1 MLNALTIDVEDYYQV
16 SNFERQI
23 DRRDWDSY
31 PSRVVESTQRILRLL
46 DKREIQATFFVLGFV
61 ADKHPELVREIDS
74 QGHEIASHGYW
85 HRRVDSLSKEQ
96 FRDDLRRSRETLE
109 AIVGKPVTAFRA
121 PSFSITEQAFWA
133 LDVLVE
139 EGFTVDSSLL
149 PRRCAHLGYEGHKGP
164 ITIDLASGKLQEFP
178 IATCSLGGIA
188 EIPVCGGG
196 YFRLFPF
203 PLTHHL
209 LQRVNQGRQTP
220 FTFYT
225 HPWEFD
231 PDQPRLQAG
240 SAQQRFRHYVN
251 LKRTEA
257 KFDKLLDHFAF
268 GRLDQVLA
276 NSARESSATLPELVS
291 LNA

>member
-23 DRRDWDSY
+23 DRSQWDSY
-31 PSRVVESTQRILRLL
+31 PSRVVASTQRILDVLQR
-46 DKREIQATFFVLGFV
+46 RGVHATFFVLGFV
-61 ADKHPELVREIDS
+61 ADKHPDLVREIDAG
-74 QGHEIASHGYW
+74 GHEIASHGYW
-85 HRRVDSLSKEQ
+85 HRRVDSLTEDE
-96 FRDDLRRSRETLE
+96 FRTDLRRSRETLE

-139 EGFTVDSSLL
+139 EGFTVDSSLF
-149 PRRCAHLGYEGHKGP
+149 PRRCARLGHAGQAPAGPGGQQGP
-164 ITIDLASGKLQEFP
+164 ITLQRAGGELTEFP
-178 IATCSLGGIA
+178 IATYSLGRRA

-196 YFRLFPF
+196 YFRLFPLE
-203 PLTHHL
+203 LTHRL
-209 LQRVNQGRQTP
+209 LHRVNHSRQIP
-220 FTFYT
+220 FTFYI

-231 PDQPRLQAG
+231 PDQPRVKAG

-257 KFDKLLDHFAF
+257 KFDQLLDRFRF
-268 GRLDQVLA
+268 GRLDEALA
-276 NSARESSATLPELVS
+276 QAGS
-291 LNA
+291 LKA